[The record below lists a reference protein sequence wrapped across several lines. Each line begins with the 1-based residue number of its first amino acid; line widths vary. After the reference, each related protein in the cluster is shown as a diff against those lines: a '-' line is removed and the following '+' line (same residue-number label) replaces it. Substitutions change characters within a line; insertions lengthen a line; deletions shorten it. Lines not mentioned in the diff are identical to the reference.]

1 MPKRKQALEPRSD
14 SRSRRAASKVALMQM
29 QKLSNKSIYEEPE
42 TLEIL
47 SDDDEVCKQYKH

>member
-1 MPKRKQALEPRSD
+1 MPKRKQSLEPRMD

-29 QKLSNKSIYEEPE
+29 QKLTSKGYANEPE

-47 SDDDEVCKQYKH
+47 SDDDGSDVCI